1 MVSVD
6 TMQAANAGALTRER
20 AVGEEL
26 TVRPTASPI
35 RRKTVPFRSQVAMLH
50 RIMMTPIESLRSLVR
65 TDRFERLLA
74 IGWEET
80 GAIILA
86 AMAIGVIG
94 AVQLIRSR

>member
-1 MVSVD
+1 M
-6 TMQAANAGALTRER
+6 
-20 AVGEEL
+20 
-26 TVRPTASPI
+26 
-35 RRKTVPFRSQVAMLH
+35 AMLH